1 MCGRFRKDDIY
12 VHLLGATLPQEFMY
26 YKGYDFIK
34 SVDTSNPIL
43 VGAKKETYPM
53 FGLLDKPK
61 ETMKEFFDKDVM
73 PNIKEIHNNVNY
85 FRNIVNLS
93 K

>member
-1 MCGRFRKDDIY
+1 
-12 VHLLGATLPQEFMY
+12 
-26 YKGYDFIK
+26 
-34 SVDTSNPIL
+34 
-43 VGAKKETYPM
+43 M

-73 PNIKEIHNNVNY
+73 PDINYIGKNVKM